1 MNYVSKTR
9 EVKVSLAQRAFD
21 AMCEANSSDGHRATV
36 GSGEFNI
43 FDSGVPF
50 RLARPQPPSLL
61 VSVKY

>member
-36 GSGEFNI
+36 GSGEFKSLTAVYR
-43 FDSGVPF
+43 F
-50 RLARPQPPSLL
+50 ALL
-61 VSVKY
+61 VRSRRACSAA